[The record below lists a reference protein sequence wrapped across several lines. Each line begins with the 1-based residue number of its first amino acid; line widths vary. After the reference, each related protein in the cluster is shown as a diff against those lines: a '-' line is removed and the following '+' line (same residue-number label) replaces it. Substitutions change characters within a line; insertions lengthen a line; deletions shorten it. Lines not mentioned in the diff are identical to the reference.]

1 MAILGIVGFQFMKG
15 GSSPTTGATP
25 AATEHTTVSDATQP
39 AAAPSAPAVASQAVA
54 AHASGTASR
63 AAPAWQATAQP
74 AVVAGIRTDSLAAY
88 QVQMERWTCEGDKCV
103 GNLRIPPTVEAG
115 RRGDLSA
122 AAKILETLGKEMAR
136 SNVDVALQAIHPG
149 PEGLAVNLE
158 FTPFSARKGR
168 FYTDAEITSIRM
180 ESFEQGIKSVSP
192 AASR

>member
-1 MAILGIVGFQFMKG
+1 MKG
-15 GSSPTTGATP
+15 AGSPANGAKPP
-25 AATEHTTVSDATQP
+25 AIEPVADATQP
-39 AAAPSAPAVASQAVA
+39 DASPAAPATVASHATVA
-54 AHASGTASR
+54 AQASNTASG
-63 AAPAWQATAQP
+63 AAPAWQASAQP
-74 AVVAGIRTDSLAAY
+74 AVVTAIRNDSLAAY
-88 QVQMERWTCEGDKCV
+88 QVQMERWTCEGERCV

-122 AAKILETLGKEMAR
+122 AAKILESLGKEMAR
-136 SNVDVALQAIHPG
+136 SNVDVGLQSIHPG

-180 ESFEQGIKSVSP
+180 ESFEQGIKSVGQ